1 MLEIYFI
8 GFLAML
14 FFHCANSGYTKKICA
29 AVEDDLGEPVALSTI
44 VIVCALWPIAALF
57 MITDFYK
64 GAKNDSSI

>member
-44 VIVCALWPIAALF
+44 LIVCVLWPIAALC
-57 MITDFYK
+57 MIADFYQGLK
-64 GAKNDSSI
+64 